1 MGSLEGWAISQW
13 RDEIAD
19 RPWSASFPDLPR
31 GVQKERTRPVS
42 SLSAGR
48 GEMAPLE
55 GAAAGKGLPDSGS
68 PRLFTWEEIALRN
81 GRGPP
86 PGDRWLVIDR
96 KVYDISRFHKR
107 HPGGSRVI
115 SGYAGQDA
123 TDPFTAFH
131 LDQTLVRKHMKSLL
145 IGELAPHE
153 PSFEPSKNKLLVEDF
168 RELRSTVEKM
178 GLLKPNQLFF
188 FLLLLQT
195 ILLEAAGWFVL
206 WYFGTS
212 LTTFLISTVLLTF
225 AQSQAGWLE
234 HDLGHLSVFS
244 SPKWNH
250 IFHEFVMCHLK
261 VLSANW
267 WTRHHSQ
274 HHAKPN
280 CFLKDPDLELH
291 PIPLSLGETP
301 SMELGRQKKKYMPYN
316 HQHQYFSFTLPLIV
330 LPVFRAYSLYFIVKH
345 KLWREIAWTTAY
357 FVRFIV
363 TFMPFCGV
371 TGALAYLMLINIT
384 DSIVFTWISQSSHI
398 PMHIDYDKNLDWFSA
413 QLQSTC
419 NVNQSLFNDWLT
431 GHLNL
436 QIEHHLFPT
445 MPRHNF
451 WKVAPL
457 VKSLCAKHGIEYK
470 SKHLFTGFADILR
483 SLKVYG
489 GVWFKAYH
497 QAQEASTLSQEQ
509 SS

>member
-1 MGSLEGWAISQW
+1 
-13 RDEIAD
+13 
-19 RPWSASFPDLPR
+19 
-31 GVQKERTRPVS
+31 
-42 SLSAGR
+42 
-48 GEMAPLE
+48 MAPLE

-123 TDPFTAFH
+123 TDAFTAFH

-153 PSFEPSKNKLLVEDF
+153 PSFEPSKNISPQKLLIEDF

-188 FLLLLQT
+188 FLQIIQILLLD
-195 ILLEAAGWFVL
+195 AAGWFVL
-206 WYFGTS
+206 RYFGASVNT
-212 LTTFLISTVLLTF
+212 LIISTLLLTL
-225 AQSQAGWLE
+225 AQSQTNWLE

-244 SPKWNH
+244 TRKRNRLV
-250 IFHEFVMCHLK
+250 HEFVMCQLK
-261 VLSANW
+261 GLSAEW
-267 WTRHHSQ
+267 WCRHHSQ

-280 CFLKDPDLELH
+280 CFLKDPDLDLH

-301 SMELGRQKKKYMPYN
+301 SRELGMQKKKYLPYN
-316 HQHQYFSFTLPLIV
+316 HQHQYFSFV
-330 LPVFRAYSLYFIVKH
+330 LPPIVVPVFQLFSLYYMFKH
-345 KLWREIAWTTAY
+345 KLWREIAWTVVY
-357 FVRFIV
+357 FVRFFTLFAPIL
-363 TFMPFCGV
+363 GV
-371 TGALAYLMLINIT
+371 TGALGYLILLKVT
-384 DSIVFTWISQSSHI
+384 DSIVFVWISQSSHI
-398 PMHIDYDKNLDWFSA
+398 PMNIDYDDNVDWFSA

-445 MPRHNF
+445 MPRHNY
-451 WKVAPL
+451 WKVTPFI
-457 VKSLCAKHGIEYK
+457 KSLCAKHGIEYQ
-470 SKHLFTGFADILR
+470 SKTLFTGFSDILR
-483 SLKVYG
+483 SLKIYG
-489 GVWFKAYH
+489 EVWFKAYY
-497 QAQEASTLSQEQ
+497 QEQKASTPSQEG

>member
-1 MGSLEGWAISQW
+1 
-13 RDEIAD
+13 
-19 RPWSASFPDLPR
+19 
-31 GVQKERTRPVS
+31 
-42 SLSAGR
+42 
-48 GEMAPLE
+48 MAPLE
-55 GAAAGKGLPDSGS
+55 GAAAGEGLPDSGS

-131 LDQTLVRKHMKSLL
+131 IHQTLVRKHMKSLL

-153 PSFEPSKNKLLVEDF
+153 PSFERSKN
-168 RELRSTVEKM
+168 
-178 GLLKPNQLFF
+178 
-188 FLLLLQT
+188 
-195 ILLEAAGWFVL
+195 
-206 WYFGTS
+206 
-212 LTTFLISTVLLTF
+212 
-225 AQSQAGWLE
+225 SQAGFLQ

-250 IFHEFVMCHLK
+250 IVHEFVMCHLK
-261 VLSANW
+261 GLSANW
-267 WTRHHSQ
+267 WVLHHSQ

-280 CFLKDPDLELH
+280 CFLKDPDLAVH
-291 PIPLSLGETP
+291 PVLFTLGKAQ
-301 SMELGRQKKKYMPYN
+301 SRELGRQKKKYMPYN
-316 HQHQYFSFTLPLIV
+316 HQHQYFSFTMPLAV
-330 LPVFRAYSLYFIVKH
+330 GPVFQGFSLYFIFQRKI
-345 KLWREIAWTTAY
+345 WRELAWVVAY
-357 FVRFIV
+357 FVRFFMAFVPLLGALGAVGYLTLFIV
-363 TFMPFCGV
+363 TESV
-371 TGALAYLMLINIT
+371 L
-384 DSIVFTWISQSSHI
+384 FTWISQLNHI
-398 PMHIDYDKNLDWFSA
+398 PMHIDYDNNLDWFST

-431 GHLNL
+431 GHLNF

-445 MPRHNF
+445 MPRHNY

-457 VKSLCAKHGIEYK
+457 VKSLCAKHGIEYQ

-483 SLKVYG
+483 SLKDYG
-489 GVWFKAYH
+489 EIWFKAYH
-497 QAQEASTLSQEQ
+497 QR
-509 SS
+509 